1 MRVCD
6 FQLFFQESQ
15 WQNYLKDVSPE
26 RGERVAVRSQGDR
39 REPEEAGRQLSRC
52 TRVIYVLF
60 CHLLVLW
67 LWDAHSSVI

>member
-15 WQNYLKDVSPE
+15 RQKYLKNVSPE
-26 RGERVAVRSQGDR
+26 RGERVAVRSQSDR

-52 TRVIYVLF
+52 THVIHVLF

-67 LWDAHSSVI
+67 LWDALPSII